1 MISPRPEK
9 KDPLV
14 LLLAIFISFGLAF
27 LVALGAGWAWTA
39 IWPSL
44 PFWPIVYLSW
54 IAIALM
60 NRSAS

>member
-1 MISPRPEK
+1 MISPRLEK

-14 LLLAIFISFGLAF
+14 ELLGIFIGFGLAF

-54 IAIALM
+54 IAIAFM
-60 NRSAS
+60 NRPSS

>member
-9 KDPLV
+9 KDPLIE
-14 LLLAIFISFGLAF
+14 LLVILIGFGLAF
-27 LVALGAGWAWTA
+27 LLALGAGWAWTA

-54 IAIALM
+54 IAIALC
-60 NRSAS
+60 NRVGS